1 MAFTPAARKKA
12 FLIERVGDG
21 LPSKATL
28 ESVPNPRWEALPQIA
43 RDAVGDSI
51 SAEVLKLTMPDGSE
65 WLVEDQTLRDLLD
78 AVAETRAYYA
88 EATD

>member
-1 MAFTPAARKKA
+1 MAFTPAARKKV
-12 FLIERVGDG
+12 FLVERAGEG

-28 ESVPNPRWEALPQIA
+28 QSVPNPHWEALPQVA

-51 SAEVLKLTMPDGSE
+51 SAEVLRLTMPDGSE
-65 WLVEDQTLRDLLD
+65 WLIEDRTLRDLLD

-88 EATD
+88 DAAD

>member
-12 FLIERVGDG
+12 FLMDRVGED

-28 ESVPNPRWEALPQIA
+28 ESVPNPLWEKLPPAA
-43 RDAVGDSI
+43 REAVGDNMSP
-51 SAEVLKLTMPDGSE
+51 ELLKLTMPDGSE
-65 WLVEDQTLRDLLD
+65 WLVDDRTLRDLLD

-88 EATD
+88 GAVG